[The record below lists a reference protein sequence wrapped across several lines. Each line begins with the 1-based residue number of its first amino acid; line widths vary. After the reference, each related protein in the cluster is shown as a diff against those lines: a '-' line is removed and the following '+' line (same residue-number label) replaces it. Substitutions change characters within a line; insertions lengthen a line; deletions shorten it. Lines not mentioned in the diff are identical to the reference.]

1 MKTSLVYRVG
11 FFALAVGLNVLGPP
25 TFMLPAYAEGGPTR
39 CHIDWT
45 KLNLSPQQNQQIQTL
60 EASWIKEYQELAP
73 SIQEDQK
80 RLAQLLA
87 DRQADPVEV
96 MAVQQ
101 SIAQKKEKLHNEA
114 LKNFLKKKQIL
125 NDNQKQQLEFML
137 KQSIE
142 ERQKQINSSN
152 DQVMPDRIQNL
163 MQKVR
168 NIWPIQQDH

>member
-1 MKTSLVYRVG
+1 MKTSPSRLVCG
-11 FFALAVGLNVLGPP
+11 FALALGLSVLTPP
-25 TFMLPAYAEGGPTR
+25 VLTLPAQAEGGPTR

-45 KLNLSPQQNQQIQTL
+45 KLNLSPQQSSQIQTL
-60 EASWIKEYQELAP
+60 EAQWIKEYQELAP
-73 SIQEDQK
+73 AIQEDQK

-142 ERQKQINSSN
+142 ERQKQLNSSS

-168 NIWPIQQDH
+168 NIWPIQQDR

>member
-1 MKTSLVYRVG
+1 MKTSLVCG
-11 FFALAVGLNVLGPP
+11 FFAVAVGLNILAP
-25 TFMLPAYAEGGPTR
+25 TNVFIQPAFAEAPSR

-45 KLNLSPQQNQQIQTL
+45 KLNLSPQQNQQIQAL
-60 EASWIKEYQELAP
+60 EAAWIKEYQELAP
-73 SIQEDQK
+73 AIQEDQK

-142 ERQKQINSSN
+142 ERQKQLNSSN
-152 DQVMPDRIQNL
+152 DQVMPERIQNL

-168 NIWPIQQDH
+168 NIWPIQQDK